1 MAEEAGIP
9 PFRSFRWILP
19 PREVAGVAASQAF
32 RLLVLV
38 WVGRLVSIRLG
49 MEGVLALGVL
59 QNLLSLGLSLPS
71 QALSIPIQ
79 QSVAAAGAGGAE
91 DRGAQGFLLGQMF
104 AVLSSGAMMVLISSG
119 TIWIPRG
126 LPGAVWL
133 LPVGI
138 CLLAAGSN
146 IQSIAVGRGKQLRAS
161 QLVAILSPLQ
171 ALWLLGWVGRG
182 RAGLVPGVLLFGLV
196 AFPATALWLGMPRL
210 FPLRRHLEHL
220 RSWGPILAMG
230 ALTTVLGPTA
240 QIVLRQIV
248 LRGGLEAGAN
258 WQAAIRLSDI
268 LFGTW
273 ALAFSSW
280 ALPRL
285 ASRSKDPR
293 IGSLSFVGAGVLGV
307 GVLAASPLILSLAYA
322 HRFQG
327 ASGILRLQAVA
338 EIARAFALPWALRL
352 MARRAVAA
360 YSAVEIAMTAFQ
372 LGLAAWLVPRWGPMG
387 APAAVLVE
395 SLSSAL
401 VLWILARRSDTAE
414 GASDG
419 IGPRPGA

>member
-1 MAEEAGIP
+1 MADGADNP
-9 PFRSFRWILP
+9 RLRSVRRILP

-38 WVGRLVSIRLG
+38 WVGRLVSVRLG

-59 QNLLSLGLSLPS
+59 QNLLTLGLSLPS
-71 QALSIPIQ
+71 QALAIPIQ
-79 QSVAAAGAGGAE
+79 QSVAAAGAGGE
-91 DRGAQGFLLGQMF
+91 DRAAQGFLLGQTF
-104 AVLSSGAMMVLISSG
+104 AILSSGAMMVLVSAG
-119 TIWIPRG
+119 AIWIPRG

-146 IQSIAVGRGKQLRAS
+146 LQAIAIGRGNQVRAS
-161 QLVAILSPLQ
+161 QLVAFLSPLQ

-182 RAGLVPGVLLFGLV
+182 RVGLVPGVMLFGLV
-196 AFPATALWLGMPRL
+196 AFPVTALWLGVPRL
-210 FPLRRHLEHL
+210 FPLRRHLPHL
-220 RSWGPILAMG
+220 RSWGPLLAMG

-240 QIVLRQIV
+240 QIVLRQFV
-248 LRGGLEAGAN
+248 LGGGLEAGAD

-285 ASRSKDPR
+285 AARSKDPR
-293 IGSLSFVGAGVLGV
+293 IGTLSFLGAGL
-307 GVLAASPLILSLAYA
+307 LAAVVLVSAPQLLSLAYA

-327 ASGILRLQAVA
+327 ASGVLRLQAFA

-352 MARRAVAA
+352 MSRRAVAT
-360 YSAVEIAMTAFQ
+360 YSAVEIGMTAFQ
-372 LGLAAWLVPRWGPMG
+372 LGLAWVLVPRLGPMG

-395 SLSSAL
+395 SIVSAAL
-401 VLWILARRSDTAE
+401 LRTLAKRLEAAE
-414 GASDG
+414 GS
-419 IGPRPGA
+419 RSPGEPWRES